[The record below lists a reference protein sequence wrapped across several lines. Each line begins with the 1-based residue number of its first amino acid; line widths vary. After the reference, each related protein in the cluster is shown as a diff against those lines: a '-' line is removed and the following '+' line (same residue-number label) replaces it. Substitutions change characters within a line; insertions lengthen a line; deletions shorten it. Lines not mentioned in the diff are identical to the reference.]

1 MMRTLFIFVFA
12 AICSPLFAQ
21 QTLINDKNAEVR
33 SVTTFSGIRVSGGID
48 VYLSQGDSYSLAVSA
63 GEDRFR
69 DRITTEV
76 KNGILVISYNNDH
89 FRLSSGNRELRAYVS
104 FRTIESLEASG
115 ASHLIITDKLN
126 ANTMLIKLSGASR
139 IQGAVEIN
147 DLALNLSGA
156 SIAKI
161 SGKAQNL
168 NLSASGASDVKDYD
182 LVTQNCVVDL
192 SGASD
197 VRIVLNNSIAG
208 SASGASTLHYEG
220 NPDKKDVVTSGASS
234 ISQRK

>member
-1 MMRTLFIFVFA
+1 MFA

-63 GEDRFR
+63 SEDRFR

-104 FRTIESLEASG
+104 FSTIESLEASG
-115 ASHLIITDKLN
+115 ACHLIITDKLN
-126 ANTMLIKLSGASR
+126 ANSMLIKVSGASL
-139 IQGAVEIN
+139 IQGPVEIN
-147 DLALNLSGA
+147 DLTLHLSGA

-168 NLSASGASDVKDYD
+168 NLSASGASDVKEYD
-182 LVTQNCVVDL
+182 LVTQNCVADL

-197 VRIVLNNSIAG
+197 VRIVINNSLSG
-208 SASGASTLHYEG
+208 SASGASTLNYEG
-220 NPDKKDVVTSGASS
+220 NPEKKDVSTSGASS